1 MSEFLMNNHTDF
13 LDEKLKWNSDE
24 TVYLHFALRS
34 EIFENLLQSW
44 SILRKQKKKKRTWVT
59 MRKKSPYTEFFLV
72 HIFQDSDW
80 IWRFKEFSANTGKYG
95 PEKTL

>member
-44 SILRKQKKKKRTWVT
+44 SILRKQKKKKNLSNDAQ
-59 MRKKSPYTEFFLV
+59 KKSIYGIFSGPY
-72 HIFQDSDW
+72 
-80 IWRFKEFSANTGKYG
+80 FSGFGLNM
-95 PEKTL
+95 EI

>member
-44 SILRKQKKKKRTWVT
+44 SILRKQKKKK
-59 MRKKSPYTEFFLV
+59 EL
-72 HIFQDSDW
+72 
-80 IWRFKEFSANTGKYG
+80 E
-95 PEKTL
+95 